1 MTIPSR
7 SPMVSI
13 MPLLFMALLLLTL
26 HSTEAQIGVCYGGKG
41 GGDNL
46 PSEQD
51 AVNLYKSNGIKA
63 MRLYD
68 PNQAALQAL
77 QGAGINIILGVPNDS
92 LQSVGSDPSSAMQW
106 VNTNVVPYASF
117 IRYIAVGNEVH
128 PSDAAAPQ
136 VLPAMQNILNALN
149 SVNAGG
155 QIKVSTAID
164 SSLLTNTFPPSSGV
178 FGDTSYMTPIINFLT
193 SNGFPLLL
201 NVYPYFSYTGNEQSI
216 SLNYALFTA
225 PGTVVTDSNNGLQYQ
240 NLFDALV
247 DTVYAALAK
256 AGAPNTVIVVSE
268 SGWPSAG
275 GDAATVDN
283 AGTYYKNLIGH
294 VKQGT
299 PLKPGQALETYLF
312 EMFDEDNKQGAPT
325 EQHFGIFTPAQQP
338 KYGQLN
344 FS

>member
-1 MTIPSR
+1 MKIPNR
-7 SPMVSI
+7 SLMVSI
-13 MPLLFMALLLLTL
+13 TPLLFMALLLLAL
-26 HSTEAQIGVCYGGKG
+26 HSTEAQIGVCYGGS
-41 GGDNL
+41 GDNL
-46 PSEQD
+46 PSKQD
-51 AVNLYKSNGIKA
+51 VVNLYKSNGIKA
-63 MRLYD
+63 MRLYNPD
-68 PNQAALQAL
+68 QPVLQAL

-128 PSDAAAPQ
+128 PSDAEASQ

-155 QIKVSTAID
+155 KIKVSTAID
-164 SSLLTNTFPPSSGV
+164 SSLITNTFPPSNGV
-178 FGDTSYMTPIINFLT
+178 FSDTSYITPIINFLT
-193 SNGFPLLL
+193 SNGSPLLL
-201 NVYPYFSYTGNEQSI
+201 NVYPYFSYIGNEQSI
-216 SLNYALFTA
+216 SLNYALFTS

-247 DTVYAALAK
+247 DTVYASLAK

-275 GDAATVDN
+275 GDVATVDN

-294 VKQGT
+294 VSKGT
-299 PLKPGQALETYLF
+299 PLKPGQGLETYLF